1 MALLVLSPLHE
12 NPDLPPFS
20 RARTSKAP
28 QPGLQAKDTD
38 VSGLFRDSQL
48 RLHVRSPLRGVSVLS
63 VFVSR

>member
-12 NPDLPPFS
+12 NPDLAPLS

-28 QPGLQAKDTD
+28 QPGLDAKDTD

-48 RLHVRSPLRGVSVLS
+48 RLHIRFPLRGVSVRS
-63 VFVSR
+63 VFFSR